1 MACWLTP
8 AQLEQQT
15 DRVLCTVEGMAQKNL
30 PATSGCSFLDA
41 SRMAIR
47 VQLAKFPHQL
57 IRANASHADRLLQL
71 ELKLSNGAQ
80 GQGAAAADAVPLRA
94 TLPQAFRLASA
105 PLTDGHFTLS
115 VDGDSIF
122 RNTAEP
128 QEVTKGERVFPEGE
142 GVVVRLRDRSQNF
155 YYHQPGSG
163 SGSGSGA
170 APPPGG
176 VCRGGP
182 GVWQRPQR
190 PHQVPPLQQ
199 GDVAVRH
206 QGEDL

>member
-1 MACWLTP
+1 MACRLTP

-30 PATSGCSFLDA
+30 PATSKCNFVDA

-47 VQLAKFPHQL
+47 VQLSKFPHQL

-71 ELKLSNGAQ
+71 ELNLSNQARTND
-80 GQGAAAADAVPLRA
+80 AAAADAVPLKA

-128 QEVTKGERVFPEGE
+128 QEVGGEKKSSWQYMHPFP
-142 GVVVRLRDRSQNF
+142 RPMLR
-155 YYHQPGSG
+155 P
-163 SGSGSGA
+163 
-170 APPPGG
+170 
-176 VCRGGP
+176 CI
-182 GVWQRPQR
+182 
-190 PHQVPPLQQ
+190 
-199 GDVAVRH
+199 AVEEATLITLASYNLNTSSH
-206 QGEDL
+206 SHTTAYLEHSSCCSV